1 MFEQEIDCVILFRKL
16 QVLQQVWR
24 DPPVEIHMLIWSY
37 FEIPAYSV
45 EEVRTPSKYL
55 NITKEMG
62 TLFEKWNKIRTTIHG
77 IFGKYPDFSGI
88 KHAHLK
94 EFDER
99 VLSDHLETLTFD
111 KWPDREQP
119 TIGNFHGFT
128 FGPEEKEPA
137 ETAVILPKSLKV
149 LYCPFNPKVNITH
162 LSNLEKLNMPDF
174 TDSNYILMP
183 NGPVAPPYFP
193 NLREL
198 RWPFDLPDY
207 NVIGQMKHL
216 VHLDICNINQP
227 MPDLPNLKILVVRSN
242 NRSTN
247 IDDYSR
253 LTGLKSLEIRGSST
267 WETDVSFPNLRRL
280 IANFNPGELGLRSD
294 NFKKS
299 IIKMKNLRVLLLG
312 NTNPG
317 LWYGN
322 KHDNE
327 DYLSSD
333 DDDPYELRYDEND
346 FLNLSHLPLVRL
358 QCGHSPFMKLPPSI
372 MDLELTFVPN
382 LIPPW
387 GLPKLKRVTLH
398 GSMRSDFLDLACC
411 SGIYN
416 AEELILDIGVKN
428 INYISC
434 FKNLRKIRFLMEGTE
449 VGVTPG
455 DLKGLVE
462 PSVTITYGN
471 KTRPLYDW

>member
-1 MFEQEIDCVILFRKL
+1 MSEQEIDCVILFRKL

-55 NITKEMG
+55 NITKEME

-77 IFGKYPDFSGI
+77 IFGKHPDFSGV
-88 KHAHLK
+88 KHAYLK
-94 EFDER
+94 EFDQR
-99 VLSDHLETLTFD
+99 ALNDNLETLAFD
-111 KWPDREQP
+111 KWPDREQSKIN
-119 TIGNFHGFT
+119 TFHGFT
-128 FGPEEKEPA
+128 FGPEEKEPEEPA
-137 ETAVILPKSLKV
+137 IILPKSLKV
-149 LYCPFNPKVNITH
+149 LYCPYNPKVNITH
-162 LSNLEKLNMPDF
+162 LSNLEKLNMADI
-174 TDSNYILMP
+174 SIGGYMMIP

-216 VHLDICNINQP
+216 VHLDIYRINQP

-247 IDDYSR
+247 IDDYSQ
-253 LTGLKSLEIRGSST
+253 LTGLKSLEIIGNPT
-267 WETDVSFPNLRRL
+267 WEADVSFPNLRRL
-280 IANFNPGELGLRSD
+280 VIEFGFGRDGLNSD

-299 IIKMKNLRVLLLG
+299 IIKMKNLQVLMLG

-317 LWYGN
+317 FWYED

-333 DDDPYELRYDEND
+333 DDDPLELRYDEND

-358 QCGHSPFMKLPPSI
+358 QCGYSPFMKLPPSI
-372 MDLELTFVPN
+372 IDLEFTFVPGS
-382 LIPPW
+382 IQPW
-387 GLPKLKRVTLH
+387 YLPKLKRVTLR
-398 GSMRSDFLDLACC
+398 GSMRSNFLDLSECN
-411 SGIYN
+411 GIYN
-416 AEELILDIGVKN
+416 AEELILNIGVKN
-428 INYISC
+428 INYLSC
-434 FKNLRKIRFLMEGTE
+434 FKNLRKIRFVWE
-449 VGVTPG
+449 VTDVGITPG

-462 PSVTITYGN
+462 PSVMITYGT
-471 KTRPLYDW
+471 KTRPLHDW